1 MACWILWIMKT
12 ASAMAYEEVDDLVEI
27 FATDGQF
34 IAIVNGRRHFTED
47 YRAGETILWQ
57 AAKGEVGAFLT
68 DQRLLAVSITSGQW
82 NTRYLKINE
91 KKTTPAML
99 IGAHLVI
106 LLSGER
112 ILAFG
117 TLTDGFFQVRMPIG
131 ASIVAKDA
139 RGRVAG
145 VVLADRALG
154 FSSYRRGAAEIR
166 FRRGEEMVSL
176 KTTYTTIT
184 LHTNQR
190 LISLAAS
197 DAVWRDVDLN

>member
-1 MACWILWIMKT
+1 MKT

-68 DQRLLAVSITSGQW
+68 NQRLLAVSITSGQW

-91 KKTTPAML
+91 KKTTPEML

-131 ASIVAKDA
+131 ASIVAKGA

-145 VVLADRALG
+145 VVLTDRAFG
-154 FSSYRRGAAEIR
+154 FSSYRRGAADIR
-166 FRRGEEMVSL
+166 FRRGEKMVSL

-184 LHTNQR
+184 LHTSQR